1 MGKNSVSC
9 EEEELRTEIKDAEK
23 LHGHLGPFLV
33 IGVRMGIV
41 AKKIGKGSRLRATVK
56 VPLLTPFSCVI
67 DGIQS
72 TTKCT
77 IGNQKLKTENSPK
90 DMTAR
95 FNLQDQNKI
104 VAIRVN
110 LLTVEELTNKIS
122 KHASMEELA
131 WKVAKMPESQLFTIE
146 TQ

>member
-1 MGKNSVSC
+1 
-9 EEEELRTEIKDAEK
+9 
-23 LHGHLGPFLV
+23 
-33 IGVRMGIV
+33 
-41 AKKIGKGSRLRATVK
+41 
-56 VPLLTPFSCVI
+56 
-67 DGIQS
+67 
-72 TTKCT
+72 
-77 IGNQKLKTENSPK
+77 
-90 DMTAR
+90 MTAR

-131 WKVAKMPESQLFTIE
+131 WKVAKMAESQLFTIE

>member
-1 MGKNSVSC
+1 
-9 EEEELRTEIKDAEK
+9 
-23 LHGHLGPFLV
+23 
-33 IGVRMGIV
+33 
-41 AKKIGKGSRLRATVK
+41 
-56 VPLLTPFSCVI
+56 
-67 DGIQS
+67 
-72 TTKCT
+72 
-77 IGNQKLKTENSPK
+77 
-90 DMTAR
+90 MTAR

-122 KHASMEELA
+122 EHASMEELA

>member
-9 EEEELRTEIKDAEK
+9 EEELWTETKDAEK

-33 IGVRMGIV
+33 MGVRMGIV
-41 AKKIGKGSRLRATVK
+41 AKKTGKGSRLRATVK

-90 DMTAR
+90 DITVR

-131 WKVAKMPESQLFTIE
+131 WKVAKMPESQLFTIK